1 MNFCAPLFF
10 SIVLIYIGTCRSF
23 MLKDYSLSSTP
34 MVKKWDYGL
43 VYYEISHN
51 LFRHQNYIYIDIG
64 DSCNSHVGMIGGKQ
78 LLTLNGRCLNKG
90 DIMHEVMHALGF
102 LHEHQRPDRDDYLL
116 ILCDNVQHGKLNNF
130 DLIPSEYYENLDRR
144 PFDYESIMIYGE
156 YAFSKNGLP
165 TMLPTTFTSN
175 ILTNPS
181 EKSKLSSLDIKS
193 LEQMYECYYFK
204 NMI

>member
-1 MNFCAPLFF
+1 
-10 SIVLIYIGTCRSF
+10 
-23 MLKDYSLSSTP
+23 
-34 MVKKWDYGL
+34 
-43 VYYEISHN
+43 
-51 LFRHQNYIYIDIG
+51 
-64 DSCNSHVGMIGGKQ
+64 MIGGKQ

-116 ILCDNVQHGKLNNF
+116 ILRDNVQHGKLNNF